1 MPEFLLMREV
11 ADELRF
17 TGKYK
22 VKAAWQALARIGVPM
37 YKQVGRRALIRRDDL
52 DEVLLT
58 GDCVKGR
65 TRYGL
70 ELAQHHG
77 GRRKAS

>member
-1 MPEFLLMREV
+1 MREFLLMREV

-22 VKAAWQALARIGVPM
+22 VKATWQALARIGVPM
-37 YKQVGRRALIRRDDL
+37 YKQVGRRVLIRRDDL

-65 TRYGL
+65 TRYAM
-70 ELAQHHG
+70 ELAEQH